1 MSTDSLTASLD
12 GTSTSVPCR
21 EVPLWWQKRGLSFT
35 TSGYG
40 RRIPTTRMVQIPGSP
55 RWRRVFVCIFS
66 NAGTAYVEGPKKPEG
81 GRREWIVISD

>member
-1 MSTDSLTASLD
+1 MSTDSLTAS
-12 GTSTSVPCR
+12 STEPPPRSLAGR
-21 EVPLWWQKRGLSFT
+21 FR
-35 TSGYG
+35 SGG
-40 RRIPTTRMVQIPGSP
+40 RSAASRSRPPATGGASPRPGWSSSPAP